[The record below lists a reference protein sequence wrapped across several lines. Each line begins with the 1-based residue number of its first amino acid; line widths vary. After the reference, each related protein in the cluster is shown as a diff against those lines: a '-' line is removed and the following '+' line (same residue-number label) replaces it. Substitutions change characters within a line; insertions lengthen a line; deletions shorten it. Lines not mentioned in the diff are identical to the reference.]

1 MTFERNKVRGPRT
14 ELYLVADVVNA
25 LNAVEAAITT
35 YDGQRAL
42 DAVAAAF
49 GLRRAMEYGTMP
61 PRQIMIEAPGRR

>member
-1 MTFERNKVRGPRT
+1 MFERNKVRGPRT

-35 YDGQRAL
+35 HDGQRAL

-49 GLRRAMEYGTMP
+49 GLRRAAQYDM
-61 PRQIMIEAPGRR
+61 PRQIVIEAPKRRLLP